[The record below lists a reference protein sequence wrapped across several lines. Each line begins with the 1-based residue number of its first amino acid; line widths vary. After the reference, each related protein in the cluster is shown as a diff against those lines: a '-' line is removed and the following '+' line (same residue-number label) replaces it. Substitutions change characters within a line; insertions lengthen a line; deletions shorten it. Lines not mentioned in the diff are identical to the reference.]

1 MALEEKLKFS
11 TVIAEQEKKLE
22 QVKLQEKLG
31 EVRAQEA
38 VYQEAL
44 EEEDKEDDFP
54 SPLLPTRQYDPI
66 NAFLSDNAEELT
78 LTPEADPSVS
88 KNSQLVPTVSAPSM
102 FTSPPKFAVSTSL
115 TSQLT
120 ICAESQTS
128 AAPSSKKPKDTIYFS
143 THTSSSSGTR
153 APLTYTTSFT
163 TNSVFSNTHAS

>member
-66 NAFLSDNAEELT
+66 NAFLSDNAE
-78 LTPEADPSVS
+78 
-88 KNSQLVPTVSAPSM
+88 
-102 FTSPPKFAVSTSL
+102 
-115 TSQLT
+115 
-120 ICAESQTS
+120 
-128 AAPSSKKPKDTIYFS
+128 
-143 THTSSSSGTR
+143 
-153 APLTYTTSFT
+153 
-163 TNSVFSNTHAS
+163 

>member
-1 MALEEKLKFS
+1 M
-11 TVIAEQEKKLE
+11 
-22 QVKLQEKLG
+22 
-31 EVRAQEA
+31 
-38 VYQEAL
+38 YQEAL

-115 TSQLT
+115 TSQ
-120 ICAESQTS
+120 SVQS
-128 AAPSSKKPKDTIYFS
+128 
-143 THTSSSSGTR
+143 HTLQQLVQARNLKTLSILVHTLVLALEHR
-153 APLTYTTSFT
+153 LL
-163 TNSVFSNTHAS
+163 